1 MSNNKPMAGIKI
13 LELSSVVTAA
23 LAATLLSEQG
33 AQTVKIEPLGIGD
46 TLRHLGTARAGVSAL
61 FANCNR
67 GKRSVALDLKR
78 EEGVGI
84 VRKLAQEADVL
95 ISNYRPGVLER
106 LGLGSELLR
115 ELNPRLVYVAI
126 SGFGTTGPLA
136 AAPAYDH
143 VIQAMSGFSD
153 MQGHGDELDMVKTFV
168 CDEVTAYTACQA
180 TTAALFAR
188 CSSGQGQHI
197 DLSMLDAALY
207 FLWPAGMGDH
217 TFQGESIDRR
227 PPLKLTYRTYP
238 VADGYITMAP
248 FTDSHWHGLFTATGN
263 VELIE
268 DQRFATMAGRATHMG
283 DLFEKFEHAFTE
295 MSAGDVE
302 RLLSGLDIP
311 GSICLTVDQAIEH
324 PQVRA
329 VGGVQTQ
336 QHPELG
342 QLLSPAHPARFGAQR
357 LEPHLPLGK
366 LGEHTREVLTELG
379 YADEEVDGL
388 AERGVISTG

>member
-388 AERGVISTG
+388 VERGVISTG

>member
-67 GKRSVALDLKR
+67 GKRSVALDLKT

-388 AERGVISTG
+388 VERGVISTG